1 MTSAEATSVFP
12 FLCQTS
18 PRLKSRNP
26 LFPDD
31 KETDSI
37 DGYQTFGRRW
47 NASLFEANK
56 ITGRFFQWLVNV
68 NFLTPLT
75 AEELIERKAV
85 LLKNLGRNKSLSLFW
100 RLQIN
105 DKNTS
110 LVHFHFAVLNG
121 FTDDLAVLDKVVRK
135 ACSGFADDV
144 RIFTDS
150 INDDSN
156 YIPYINKTRKKH
168 RNKIVLFSKSLPRF
182 SKIGV
187 LHYPWPGNWSHLP
200 SLSPKNKGGIRERFL
215 KSRKRQARQEWDRL
229 QYTDISPFY
238 RDYLCQS
245 SGKRVHEVRQMLVEN
260 IPHWEE
266 ECEKWQQTTEAKEYL
281 DTLRERLAQ
290 ADKEIKESHRRRPQ
304 SHEPDIQISPA
315 TKATPDSLS
324 NHHRTLHG
332 PPSSDL
338 TSPPLKASARVT
350 MASDRPCRRVAVQ
363 SIPKPFRCE
372 GGRSGIQDFWMGKH
386 DIRLPFPR
394 SP

>member
-1 MTSAEATSVFP
+1 MTSAEATSVLP
-12 FLCQTS
+12 FLCQIS

-56 ITGRFFQWLVNV
+56 ITGRYFQWLVNV

-75 AEELIERKAV
+75 AQELIERKSV
-85 LLKNLGRNKSLSLFW
+85 LLKNLGRNRSLSLFW

-121 FTDDLAVLDKVVRK
+121 FTDDLAVLDKAVRK

-150 INDDSN
+150 INDDRN

-187 LHYPWPGNWSHLP
+187 LHYPWPGDWSHLP
-200 SLSPKNKGGIRERFL
+200 SLSLENKGGIRERFL
-215 KSRKRQARQEWDRL
+215 KSRKRQAREDWDRL
-229 QYTDISPFY
+229 RHTDISPLY
-238 RDYLCQS
+238 SDYLCRT
-245 SGKRVHEVRQMLVEN
+245 SGKRVDEIRQMLVED

-266 ECEKWQQTTEAKEYL
+266 ECGKWQQTAEAKEYL
-281 DTLRERLAQ
+281 DALRERLDQ
-290 ADKEIKESHRRRPQ
+290 ADKEIKESHARRSQ
-304 SHEPDIQISPA
+304 THEPNVTNSPA
-315 TKATPDSLS
+315 TRATLGSP
-324 NHHRTLHG
+324 NKRYRPPHRS
-332 PPSSDL
+332 PSSDL
-338 TSPPLKASARVT
+338 FSSPLKASERLAV
-350 MASDRPCRRVAVQ
+350 ASERPCRFVAIQ

-372 GGRSGIQDFWMGKH
+372 GGGTGIQDFWMRKH